1 MINDRCA
8 PDIQG
13 RRRVFWTTMMAC
25 DTYNVCGVD
34 CAVPSLKYVDKPEG
48 RTIVNE
54 DWIRSLVLNILNTRA
69 RSDLKCPA
77 PLATYG
83 HWSESY
89 RTDGLYNGTR
99 LFNMAEKAYT
109 RIQDGVKAIGAA
121 IRSDVGKLIILG
133 LANDVEVDVVYKRR
147 NRVDVTITIMVN
159 NSALASSGKLVLN
172 ASGTY
177 ATDTWVWN

>member
-8 PDIQG
+8 PDITG

-25 DTYNVCGVD
+25 DTHNVCGID
-34 CAVPSLKYVDKPEG
+34 CAIPSLQYVDKPEG
-48 RTIVNE
+48 RTIRND

-77 PLATYG
+77 PLGTYG

-89 RTDGLYNGTR
+89 RNDGLYIGTR
-99 LFNMAEKAYT
+99 LFNMAEKSYIRVT
-109 RIQDGVKAIGAA
+109 DGVKAIGAA
-121 IRSDVGKLIILG
+121 IRSDVSKLVILG
-133 LANDVEVDVVYKRR
+133 LASEVDVEVVYKRR
-147 NRVDVTITIMVN
+147 NRVDVTITISVN
-159 NSALASSGKLVLN
+159 KSATIDSAKLVLN

>member
-1 MINDRCA
+1 MINDRCT
-8 PDIQG
+8 PDITG

-25 DTYNVCGVD
+25 DTHNVCGID
-34 CAVPSLKYVDKPEG
+34 CAIPSLQYVDKSEG
-48 RTIVNE
+48 RTIRNE

-89 RTDGLYNGTR
+89 REDGLYIGTR
-99 LFNMAEKAYT
+99 LFNMAEKPYI

-121 IRSDVGKLIILG
+121 IRSDMGKLIILG
-133 LANDVEVDVVYKRR
+133 LASDVDVNVVYKHR
-147 NRVDVTITIMVN
+147 NRVDVTITITVN
-159 NSALASSGKLVLN
+159 NTAMANSGKLVLN
-172 ASGTY
+172 TSGTY